1 LGNKAIAGGTMSDSK
16 GTVGVPISVD
26 VFNEFSLRCGEST
39 DPAAWIDQI
48 VRDFLDRTRGDA
60 DIWSSEHA
68 RMITGDA
75 DETQGRLELEPT
87 EKPKG
92 WKTVFLPSGTRL
104 RLSYEGKRVF
114 AEVKW
119 GTIGFS
125 ASDLSSAGAVDDKRN
140 HPKDTWRDL
149 WVRLPEN
156 QAPGK
161 GWTRAVDLRETAR

>member
-1 LGNKAIAGGTMSDSK
+1 MSESK

-26 VFNEFSLRCGEST
+26 LFNEFSLRCGEST
-39 DPAAWIDQI
+39 DPAVWIEQI
-48 VRDFLDRTRGDA
+48 VRDFLDRTRGDE

-68 RMITGDA
+68 RTIVADTDA
-75 DETQGRLELEPT
+75 SQGTLELEPAQ
-87 EKPKG
+87 KPKE
-92 WKTVFLPSGTRL
+92 WKTVFLPSGSRL
-104 RLSYEGKRVF
+104 RLTFEGKRVF

-125 ASDLSSAGAVDDKRN
+125 TSDLSSAGAMDRSSK
-140 HPKDTWRDL
+140 HPQDTWRDL

-161 GWTRAVDLRETAR
+161 GWTRAVELREIAK